1 VAVVRCNSS
10 KPSSYCMLTPLFT
23 TNLTAATVS
32 RLCSATKT
40 HLEHELAKVQLG
52 RHFKGA
58 RSRDDLIAAGI
69 LIDQSPAVH
78 ALDLNLRKDALKHSL
93 ERRTSAGDL
102 KVTRT
107 LQ

>member
-1 VAVVRCNSS
+1 
-10 KPSSYCMLTPLFT
+10 
-23 TNLTAATVS
+23 
-32 RLCSATKT
+32 
-40 HLEHELAKVQLG
+40 VQLG